1 MYYILRLHF
10 QIGKYNFI
18 TAKIIKN
25 SITNLFVAF
34 GVLII
39 FLSNFSQPERFYD
52 WESLRTPN
60 PNIPSTI
67 DKKAVVSECGNLVV
81 NNLRTIALESLLTIA
96 TPRDLEV
103 YIPPHHNIE
112 LKQLKKDIAYLMV
125 GIESHSFPFSTKKNS
140 FLPRKGLSADGVT
153 PEALE
158 SFSTPFMTCGNLMRK
173 LSVLIEI
180 PSGRGAIYEAFIY
193 GVKNFVKMYQ
203 NLVLS
208 LETSQNGGRFFQLAR
223 QLMKHVLFVTKLCN
237 VDQSQS
243 GEDKYLSVPKGMDLL
258 LYVLNRTR
266 HISQT
271 DLELLSIS
279 ILRATINPY
288 LNFLSSWL
296 FHGKCNQDDIEFGIQ
311 SNERFLSSKDR
322 GFWLNA
328 YTSVYDQLPIPQQT
342 HDRPLDII
350 YITTKVVACG
360 KALNLL
366 RICCP
371 SHPLCIDGIKFR
383 SKLDIAVTPS
393 QEKDLRLKCLG
404 YMTNMTEKMQKS
416 HLLLEQ
422 ERKIKATKKNSI
434 SNNRPRTPEKAEN
447 KPISTSCKAQP
458 QTVTDKSKEPLNET
472 ERLLPEKDESERIAA
487 IKSDLISFYNNEKP
501 NKIGEQPKLTSNEIS
516 SNSITEKTVIEANK
530 KDSTQKDC
538 KENASIESCATE
550 NDIAT
555 KDETKQSDKFKGEL
569 LPSKIIVE
577 ASKESKNKNDKKF
590 KVPTAQSIISQKVR
604 KTPKDL
610 LPINTVD
617 ENIHT
622 SDLEVPKYA
631 FEAVNTRAAKLY
643 DRCEIPSSTKGLA
656 PLELLVRNSIQIPLM
671 TQLTLI
677 NSEILHYFL
686 INENLYKNLEAISNY
701 LLLKDNEFAFN
712 LGVGLSDA
720 IDEDTQTFQKHPT
733 TLSRIL
739 RNAISSSSS
748 ASVDPLASN
757 VGFCVNQIVK
767 GQQHCSDILDMLK
780 LSYSV
785 EWPLNII
792 ITPDMIDSYGQIF
805 QLLLRMENVSI
816 TLNKTFMQLKQH
828 RYLFRDYRFVQVEV
842 IRHRMLNYITIIK
855 AYIRNQIVV
864 ACWQDFEADLK
875 TNVNCL
881 DTLWNAHFKYV
892 NKLLSRAFLYKET
905 QPIRNILMKTL
916 DTINTFTRYI
926 QQPNFIDSDGD
937 STYVNNELYEKI
949 KTTYNTFHHLL
960 SLFTSIVSKL
970 ETKGYKFH
978 LQELLACLRIASACG
993 TTSKI

>member
-1 MYYILRLHF
+1 M
-10 QIGKYNFI
+10 
-18 TAKIIKN
+18 
-25 SITNLFVAF
+25 
-34 GVLII
+34 
-39 FLSNFSQPERFYD
+39 
-52 WESLRTPN
+52 
-60 PNIPSTI
+60 PSTV
-67 DKKAVVSECGNLVV
+67 DNKVVASECGNLVV
-81 NNLRTIALESLLTIA
+81 NNLRTIALERLLTIA
-96 TPRDLEV
+96 TPRNLEV
-103 YIPPHHNIE
+103 FIPPHHNIE

-173 LSVLIEI
+173 LSCMIEV
-180 PSGRGAIYEAFIY
+180 SNGRGAIYEGFVY
-193 GVKNFVKMYQ
+193 GIQNFVKMYQ

-208 LETSQNGGRFFQLAR
+208 LEKSQNGGRFFQLAR

-237 VDQSQS
+237 VDQSYS
-243 GEDKYLSVPKGMDLL
+243 GEDSYLPIPKGMELL
-258 LYVLNRTR
+258 LYVLSRTR

-296 FHGKCNQDDIEFGIQ
+296 YHGKCNQDDIEFGIQ
-311 SNERFLSSKDR
+311 SNERFLSNRDR

-328 YTSVYDQLPIPQQT
+328 YTSIYDALLSSPQHQ
-342 HDRPLDII
+342 DRPLDIV

-371 SHPLCIDGIKFR
+371 SHPLCVDGIKFR

-393 QEKDLRLKCLG
+393 QEKELRLKCLE
-404 YMTNMTEKMQKS
+404 YMTTMSDKMQQN
-416 HLLLEQ
+416 HLEEER
-422 ERKIKATKKNSI
+422 ERKNRATKKNSI
-434 SNNRPRTPEKAEN
+434 SSQRPKTPEKIDV
-447 KPISTSCKAQP
+447 KSTSNTTSHPPSFNTEVKEI
-458 QTVTDKSKEPLNET
+458 DKTLKDDT
-472 ERLLPEKDESERIAA
+472 RTLLPEKDETERIEA
-487 IKSDLISFYNNEKP
+487 IKSDLISYYT
-501 NKIGEQPKLTSNEIS
+501 G
-516 SNSITEKTVIEANK
+516 EKTQPQRDQATSHSEEVPTVITKEETVLESKHESNRNLEKCDIHQDNVNDVNK
-530 KDSTQKDC
+530 GNRL
-538 KENASIESCATE
+538 NAKLSSEM
-550 NDIAT
+550 
-555 KDETKQSDKFKGEL
+555 
-569 LPSKIIVE
+569 LPSKVAIDKLIV
-577 ASKESKNKNDKKF
+577 SKNKSDKKF
-590 KVPTAQSIISQKVR
+590 KKPTAKSIISQKVPLTA
-604 KTPKDL
+604 KPI
-610 LPINTVD
+610 LPSNTVD

-622 SDLEVPKYA
+622 SDSIVPTYA
-631 FEAVNTRAAKLY
+631 FKPVRTKLPKVSNT
-643 DRCEIPSSTKGLA
+643 CEIPSSTKGLA

-671 TQLTLI
+671 TQLSLI
-677 NSEILHYFL
+677 NKEILHYIL
-686 INENLYKNLEAISNY
+686 INENLHKNLEAISNY

-712 LGVGLSDA
+712 LGYGLSDA
-720 IDEDTQTFQKHPT
+720 MEEDTQTLQKHPT

-757 VGFCVNQIVK
+757 VGFCVNQIVT
-767 GQQHCSDILDMLK
+767 GQQHCSDVLDMLK
-780 LSYSV
+780 LSYSI

-792 ITPDMIDSYGQIF
+792 VTPDMIDSYGQIF

-816 TLNKTFMQLKQH
+816 TLNKIFMQLKQH
-828 RYLFRDYRFVQVEV
+828 RYLFRDNRFVQVEV

-864 ACWQDFEADLK
+864 ACWQDFESDLK
-875 TNVNCL
+875 NNVNCL

-905 QPIRNILMKTL
+905 QPIRNILLKTL
-916 DTINTFTRYI
+916 DTINTFTRYV
-926 QQPNFIDSDGD
+926 QTPNFICSDED
-937 STYVNNELYEKI
+937 STSVNNELYEKI

-978 LQELLACLRIASACG
+978 LQELLACLRIASTCG
-993 TTSKI
+993 TNSKI

>member
-1 MYYILRLHF
+1 M
-10 QIGKYNFI
+10 
-18 TAKIIKN
+18 
-25 SITNLFVAF
+25 
-34 GVLII
+34 
-39 FLSNFSQPERFYD
+39 
-52 WESLRTPN
+52 
-60 PNIPSTI
+60 
-67 DKKAVVSECGNLVV
+67 VV
-81 NNLRTIALESLLTIA
+81 NNLRTIALESLFTIA

-103 YIPPHHNIE
+103 YIPSHHNIE

-125 GIESHSFPFSTKKNS
+125 GIESYSFPFSNKKKV

-173 LSVLIEI
+173 LSGMIEI
-180 PSGRGAIYEAFIY
+180 PSGRGATYEGFVY

-208 LETSQNGGRFFQLAR
+208 LEKSQNGGRFFQLAR
-223 QLMKHVLFVTKLCN
+223 QLMKHVLFITKLCN
-237 VDQSQS
+237 VDQSH
-243 GEDKYLSVPKGMDLL
+243 GEDRHLPIPKGMDLL
-258 LYVLNRTR
+258 LYVLSRTR

-311 SNERFLSSKDR
+311 SNERFLANRDR

-328 YTSVYDQLPIPQQT
+328 YTSLYDQLLNSQIIQ
-342 HDRPLDII
+342 DRPLDIV

-371 SHPLCIDGIKFR
+371 SHPLCTDGIKFR
-383 SKLDIAVTPS
+383 SKLDIAVTPA
-393 QEKDLRLKCLG
+393 QEKELRLKCLE
-404 YMTNMTEKMQKS
+404 YMTTMAEKMQQS
-416 HLLLEQ
+416 HIEAELEQ
-422 ERKIKATKKNSI
+422 KNKVSKKNSV
-434 SNNRPRTPEKAEN
+434 SSRRPSTPAKVN
-447 KPISTSCKAQP
+447 SPTSTSIKHP
-458 QTVTDKSKEPLNET
+458 
-472 ERLLPEKDESERIAA
+472 LPELCPDIKKPEENDNRLILAAKDETKRIES
-487 IKSDLISFYNNEKP
+487 IKSDLISYYSGEEHTEQDPPSTKSHEIHSSEELAAEKRGNHTSQQDLGEKDANQGNESD
-501 NKIGEQPKLTSNEIS
+501 L
-516 SNSITEKTVIEANK
+516 K
-530 KDSTQKDC
+530 KDSKL
-538 KENASIESCATE
+538 N
-550 NDIAT
+550 T
-555 KDETKQSDKFKGEL
+555 KLSGEL
-569 LPSKIIVE
+569 LPSKLVVDQHIAAKTKI
-577 ASKESKNKNDKKF
+577 DKKF
-590 KVPTAQSIISQKVR
+590 IKPTAKSIISQKMPLASKNVIPR
-604 KTPKDL
+604 
-610 LPINTVD
+610 NTVD
-617 ENIHT
+617 QNIYT
-622 SDLEVPKYA
+622 ADCEVPKYA
-631 FEAVNTRAAKLY
+631 FQQVTKKLFKHSES
-643 DRCEIPSSTKGLA
+643 CEIPSSTKGLA

-677 NSEILHYFL
+677 NKEILHYFL

-712 LGVGLSDA
+712 LGYGLSDA
-720 IDEDTQTFQKHPT
+720 MEADTQTLQKHPT

-757 VGFCVNQIVK
+757 VGFCVNQIVS
-767 GQQHCSDILDMLK
+767 GQQQHCSDVIDMLK
-780 LSYSV
+780 LSYCV

-792 ITPDMIDSYGQIF
+792 ITSDMIDSYGQIF

-816 TLNKTFMQLKQH
+816 TLNKIFMQLKQH
-828 RYLFRDYRFVQVEV
+828 RYLFRDYRYVQVEV

-875 TNVNCL
+875 NNVHCL
-881 DTLWNAHFKYV
+881 DTLWNAHSKYV

-905 QPIRNILMKTL
+905 QPIRNILLKTL
-916 DTINTFTRYI
+916 DTINTFTRFV
-926 QQPNFIDSDGD
+926 QQPTFIYADEDVN
-937 STYVNNELYEKI
+937 YVNNELYEKI
-949 KTTYNTFHHLL
+949 KGTYNTFHHLL

-978 LQELLACLRIASACG
+978 LQELLACLRIASTCG

>member
-1 MYYILRLHF
+1 M
-10 QIGKYNFI
+10 
-18 TAKIIKN
+18 
-25 SITNLFVAF
+25 
-34 GVLII
+34 
-39 FLSNFSQPERFYD
+39 
-52 WESLRTPN
+52 
-60 PNIPSTI
+60 PSTV
-67 DKKAVVSECGNLVV
+67 DNKVVASECGNLVV
-81 NNLRTIALESLLTIA
+81 NNLRTIALERLLTIA
-96 TPRDLEV
+96 TPRNLEV
-103 YIPPHHNIE
+103 FIPPHHNIE

-173 LSVLIEI
+173 LSCMIEV
-180 PSGRGAIYEAFIY
+180 SNGRGAIYEGFVY
-193 GVKNFVKMYQ
+193 GTQNFVKMYQ

-208 LETSQNGGRFFQLAR
+208 LEKSQNGGRFFQLAR

-237 VDQSQS
+237 VDQSYS
-243 GEDKYLSVPKGMDLL
+243 GEDNYLPVPKGMELL
-258 LYVLNRTR
+258 LYVLSRTR

-296 FHGKCNQDDIEFGIQ
+296 YHGKCNQDDIEFGIQ
-311 SNERFLSSKDR
+311 SNERFLSNRDR

-328 YTSVYDQLPIPQQT
+328 YTSIYDALLSSPQHQ
-342 HDRPLDII
+342 DRPLDIV

-371 SHPLCIDGIKFR
+371 SHPLCVDGIKFR

-393 QEKDLRLKCLG
+393 QEKELRLKCLN
-404 YMTNMTEKMQKS
+404 YMTTMSDKMQQN
-416 HLLLEQ
+416 HLEEER
-422 ERKIKATKKNSI
+422 ERKNLAIKKNSI
-434 SNNRPRTPEKAEN
+434 SSQRPKTPEKIDVKFTSN
-447 KPISTSCKAQP
+447 TKSHSPLYSTEVKEI
-458 QTVTDKSKEPLNET
+458 DKTPKDDT
-472 ERLLPEKDESERIAA
+472 RTLLPEKDETERIEA
-487 IKSDLISFYNNEKP
+487 IKSDLISYYTGEKTQSHRDQATP
-501 NKIGEQPKLTSNEIS
+501 QSEAVPAVINK
-516 SNSITEKTVIEANK
+516 EKTVIESKHEPSRNLEKCDMRRDNDNDTNK
-530 KDSTQKDC
+530 GNRL
-538 KENASIESCATE
+538 NAKLS
-550 NDIAT
+550 
-555 KDETKQSDKFKGEL
+555 GEM
-569 LPSKIIVE
+569 LPSKVAIDKLIV
-577 ASKESKNKNDKKF
+577 SNNKSDKKF
-590 KVPTAQSIISQKVR
+590 KKPTAKSIISQKVPLTA
-604 KTPKDL
+604 KPI
-610 LPINTVD
+610 LPSNTVD

-622 SDLEVPKYA
+622 SDSIVPSYA
-631 FEAVNTRAAKLY
+631 FKPVRTKLPKVTNT
-643 DRCEIPSSTKGLA
+643 CEIPSSTKGLA

-671 TQLTLI
+671 TQLSLI
-677 NSEILHYFL
+677 NKEILHYIL
-686 INENLYKNLEAISNY
+686 INENLHKNLEAISNY

-712 LGVGLSDA
+712 LGYGLSDA
-720 IDEDTQTFQKHPT
+720 MEEDTQTLQKHPT

-757 VGFCVNQIVK
+757 VGFCVNQIVT
-767 GQQHCSDILDMLK
+767 GQQHCSDVLDMLK
-780 LSYSV
+780 LSYSI

-792 ITPDMIDSYGQIF
+792 VTPDMIDSYGQIF

-816 TLNKTFMQLKQH
+816 TLNKIFMQLKQH
-828 RYLFRDYRFVQVEV
+828 RYLFRDNRFVQVEV

-864 ACWQDFEADLK
+864 ACWQDFESDLK
-875 TNVNCL
+875 NNVNCL

-905 QPIRNILMKTL
+905 QPIRNILLKTL
-916 DTINTFTRYI
+916 DTINTFTRYV
-926 QQPNFIDSDGD
+926 QEPNFIRSDED
-937 STYVNNELYEKI
+937 STSVNNELYEKI

-978 LQELLACLRIASACG
+978 LQELLACLRIASTCG
-993 TTSKI
+993 TNSKI